1 MRPER
6 PGSLAEQ
13 AADAIRTR
21 IVMGEFEL
29 GEALSETTVAAR
41 LGVSKTPIR
50 EAFLRLKTEGLV
62 EIQPQRGTFVFQM
75 SAAEVVSLS
84 ELREVLETA
93 AVRLAIKRRGGAL
106 ADAMRAVIV
115 AMRQALK
122 RADALEYRTLDG
134 GFHRTIM
141 EHAGNAYLQAAYETI
156 AFRIQALR
164 NRLSRDPALNRQ
176 SLKEHLKL
184 AELVR
189 AHDTSHATAL
199 LTKHIRA
206 TAANYVQTLGM
217 RKP

>member
-1 MRPER
+1 MRSER

-75 SAAEVVSLS
+75 SADEVISLS

-106 ADAMRAVIV
+106 ADALRAVIV
-115 AMRQALK
+115 EMRRALK
-122 RADALEYRTLDG
+122 RADALEYRTFDG
-134 GFHRTIM
+134 EFHRTIM
-141 EHAGNAYLQAAYETI
+141 EHAGNAYLKASYETI

-176 SLKEHLKL
+176 SLKEHVKL
-184 AELVR
+184 AELVH
-189 AHDTSHATAL
+189 AHDASRAAAL

-206 TAANYVQTLGM
+206 TAANYVRTLGM
-217 RKP
+217 RNP